1 MSGNKAVR
9 IAVSGAS
16 GCGNTTVS
24 ALLAERLGLPLVNYT
39 FRNIARELGIS
50 LSEVLERARTDNH
63 FDKAVD
69 ARQLCLAMRS
79 SCVVG
84 SRLAIW
90 LVKDA
95 ALKVYLLA
103 SLKERV
109 KRVLQREGGDVQDVE
124 RFTSMRDAEDMSRY
138 KKLYRIDNTNY
149 SFADLVLNTEGCD
162 QETVVSIIIEMLR
175 ARGIA
180 W

>member
-1 MSGNKAVR
+1 MSNRCDVSGNKAVR

-95 ALKVYLLA
+95 ADRK
-103 SLKERV
+103 S
-109 KRVLQREGGDVQDVE
+109 
-124 RFTSMRDAEDMSRY
+124 
-138 KKLYRIDNTNY
+138 
-149 SFADLVLNTEGCD
+149 
-162 QETVVSIIIEMLR
+162 VV
-175 ARGIA
+175 
-180 W
+180 